1 MCSFWNA
8 YQLMPKISC
17 QDLFLKRHSMEDRN
31 ILHSVFFFCLL
42 YYYQLL
48 VECNVF
54 YHYNLIALTL
64 HCIYKLPYI
73 LYLLLDFDPELEF
86 NSLYRCDDLNREL
99 KEFYSNIRDEKE
111 RLLTEAFKVNKP
123 RNNLYLH
130 CCQALSISQSVL
142 YSSVIHHWNR
152 QLKPYW
158 FPLQKIGLI
167 RVTYYLP
174 CQH

>member
-1 MCSFWNA
+1 M
-8 YQLMPKISC
+8 
-17 QDLFLKRHSMEDRN
+17 
-31 ILHSVFFFCLL
+31 
-42 YYYQLL
+42 
-48 VECNVF
+48 
-54 YHYNLIALTL
+54 
-64 HCIYKLPYI
+64 
-73 LYLLLDFDPELEF
+73 YLLLDFDPELEF

-167 RVTYYLP
+167 RVTYDPLSVLGLMNN
-174 CQH
+174 

>member
-1 MCSFWNA
+1 MG
-8 YQLMPKISC
+8 I
-17 QDLFLKRHSMEDRN
+17 
-31 ILHSVFFFCLL
+31 
-42 YYYQLL
+42 
-48 VECNVF
+48 
-54 YHYNLIALTL
+54 
-64 HCIYKLPYI
+64 YI

-142 YSSVIHHWNR
+142 YSSVIYIIGIVSLSPTDFHS
-152 QLKPYW
+152 K
-158 FPLQKIGLI
+158 KIGFN
-167 RVTYYLP
+167 
-174 CQH
+174 